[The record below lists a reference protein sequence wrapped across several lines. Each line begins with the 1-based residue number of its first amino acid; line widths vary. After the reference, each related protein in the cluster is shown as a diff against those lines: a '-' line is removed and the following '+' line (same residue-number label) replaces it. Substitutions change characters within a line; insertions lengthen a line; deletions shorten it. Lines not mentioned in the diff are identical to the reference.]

1 VGKNTLNPTPDDA
14 TWFDHQQLLFWLHA
28 CLRDAEVY
36 LSSSSASK
44 TAFDKIF
51 SGGFDA
57 MQQHK
62 DEYQKLSDKQAL
74 DAYHFI
80 IVTGN
85 LLRLLK
91 RAQHLFPAIQPPYSR
106 AKHLLL
112 EGKAL
117 RDMIEHSHGNDGY
130 LSGGGNHPEKFV
142 RDGAPKPGITA
153 DATSTIID
161 ENGHWLGGRLCVE
174 RVWEEVSEIYHKA
187 IEIPPPIDG
196 SWEIED

>member
-1 VGKNTLNPTPDDA
+1 MGKKSPNPTPDDA
-14 TWFDHQQLLFWLHA
+14 TWFDHQQLLFWLQA
-28 CLRDAEVY
+28 CLRDAEIY

-44 TAFDKIF
+44 VAFDKMF
-51 SGGFDA
+51 SGGFEA
-57 MQQHK
+57 MEQHK
-62 DEYQKLSDKQAL
+62 EEHQKRSDQQAL

-80 IVTGN
+80 VVTGN

-91 RAQHLFPAIQPPYSR
+91 RAQHLFPAIQPSYSR
-106 AKHLLL
+106 AKHLLS
-112 EGKAL
+112 EGKEL

-130 LSGGGNHPEKFV
+130 LAGGGNHPEKFV

-174 RVWEEVSEIYHKA
+174 RVMEEVSEIYQEA
-187 IEIPPPIDG
+187 REIPPPTD
-196 SWEIED
+196 SDEKAAD

>member
-1 VGKNTLNPTPDDA
+1 MGKKSPNPTPDDA
-14 TWFDHQQLLFWLHA
+14 TWFDHQQLLFWLPA

-44 TAFDKIF
+44 VAFDKIF
-51 SGGFDA
+51 SGGFEA
-57 MQQHK
+57 MDQHN
-62 DEYQKLSDKQAL
+62 DEHQKLSDQQTL

-80 IVTGN
+80 VVTGN

-91 RAQHLFPAIQPPYSR
+91 RAQHLFPAIQPSYSR
-106 AKHLLL
+106 AKHLLS
-112 EGKAL
+112 EGKEL

-130 LSGGGNHPEKFV
+130 LAGGGNHPEKFV

-174 RVWEEVSEIYHKA
+174 RVMKEVSEIYQEARK
-187 IEIPPPIDG
+187 IPPPTNGGEEAAD
-196 SWEIED
+196 